1 MYKGNMYLCFESL
14 KRFSR
19 YNYCSLRKDGILDV
33 GGVIGYQYYNGYKCK
48 FEIFED
54 DHDSLIDSSISID
67 DFFHSSIDDIK
78 ENSLKYNSLT
88 PYYNNKS
95 LILDSDTKGLDQ

>member
-1 MYKGNMYLCFESL
+1 MYKGNTYLCFGSL

-19 YNYCSLRKDGILDV
+19 DNYCSLRKDGILDV
-33 GGVIGYQYYNGYKCK
+33 GGVIGYQYFDGCKCK
-48 FEIFED
+48 IEIFED

-67 DFFHSSIDDIK
+67 FHSSIDDTK
-78 ENSLKYNSLT
+78 KNSLKYHSIT

-95 LILDSDTKGLDQ
+95 LILDSDTKGLDR